1 MIKEGFIKHETKK
14 QKTQRKNTEYT
25 ILKLR
30 KSVHGIIP

>member
-1 MIKEGFIKHETKK
+1 MIKEGFIKHETKSK
-14 QKTQRKNTEYT
+14 NPKENTEYT